1 MLKENDKLNCQN
13 AITKLELQSTLFSSI
28 SNKSAFVGNDELQY
42 QVLDIHAVKRKK
54 KIQVRC

>member
-54 KIQVRC
+54 RFR